1 MKLIILS
8 IFAVAASTHGTFI
21 RVNNTG
27 TQNLLFVLEAVG
39 YPAENITV
47 VEPGNFVS
55 LYHKLV
61 SIVML

>member
-1 MKLIILS
+1 MKLIVLS
-8 IFAVAASTHGTFI
+8 ILAFTASTRGTYI

-39 YPAENITV
+39 HPAENITV

-55 LYHKLV
+55 LYYKLM
-61 SIVML
+61 SIVMI